1 MRRIPFLSKMVDEM
15 VMGWTEDFLLK
26 TLTSTEKGFLRV
38 SFHND
43 GYTGLK
49 EDKKFLPHSHPLA
62 KSIT

>member
-1 MRRIPFLSKMVDEM
+1 M

-49 EDKKFLPHSHPLA
+49 EDKKFLPHSHPWPKALHNGG
-62 KSIT
+62 

>member
-1 MRRIPFLSKMVDEM
+1 M

-49 EDKKFLPHSHPLA
+49 EDKNSYPTPTPWPKALHNGG
-62 KSIT
+62 